1 MRLGNKRYSTNDF
14 SRFVILDH
22 TPILKKNNEPY
33 LPGEEPKGYRL
44 KIAVANDIESDDSK
58 LEADPNMIAK
68 GTSHINHN
76 GYITYLPY
84 NKSQFDKIM
93 SVANTDGDYPVF
105 DAKILYRKNKDNVQ
119 FAYVNTK
126 ELRPTN
132 QPFDMNAHK
141 AMTEYAKNIEIE
153 NTKELSN
160 NPNLKSLVVAD
171 NSTVK
176 SNADLSFESM
186 LENEPRLRVTNKTRN
201 NESLYST
208 ESNQSKKIRSNNRY
222 ESKSELANLD
232 SLYSMESNIKS
243 SKNKH
248 KDDGLDF

>member
-1 MRLGNKRYSTNDF
+1 MRLGNKRYSTNEF

-105 DAKILYRKNKDNVQ
+105 D
-119 FAYVNTK
+119 
-126 ELRPTN
+126 
-132 QPFDMNAHK
+132 
-141 AMTEYAKNIEIE
+141 AKNIEIE